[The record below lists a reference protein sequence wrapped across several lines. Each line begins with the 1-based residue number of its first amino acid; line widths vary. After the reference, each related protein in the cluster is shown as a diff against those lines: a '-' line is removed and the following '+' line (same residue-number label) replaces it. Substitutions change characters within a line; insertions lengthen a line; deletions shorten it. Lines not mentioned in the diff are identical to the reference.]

1 MEKQGILYGIN
12 VLDISMQDEK
22 KFDVESQKL
31 QKVKKKSAIEVLKE
45 KEDLFQTYICQQEG
59 GSEDITV
66 STKKSSNM
74 FDKLVIE
81 KDSSWKNAFDMVMLF
96 ASCYNVFT
104 QAYYSAFG
112 LPEGMLANVLDYLI
126 EVLFFLDFVFCF
138 CQEYQDEETYTI
150 ESDIKKIA
158 KHYMKGSAV
167 FDLLANIPF
176 ELFFTLGKEQP
187 KASDL

>member
-104 QAYYSAFG
+104 
-112 LPEGMLANVLDYLI
+112 
-126 EVLFFLDFVFCF
+126 
-138 CQEYQDEETYTI
+138 
-150 ESDIKKIA
+150 
-158 KHYMKGSAV
+158 
-167 FDLLANIPF
+167 
-176 ELFFTLGKEQP
+176 
-187 KASDL
+187 